1 MTIKRSSYLVLL
13 LLIVV
18 GVVYI
23 KTAIDLNGGSISDI
37 GAGFFPIILGS
48 LLIILCV
55 VSFIQNALKANDKK
69 LDLPN
74 LPLILITIGISALFI
89 ISWNWFGYF
98 YISLAV
104 YLLALMTVFYKE
116 ELRNKSRLLK
126 NILLSLFITGLIYF
140 VFDYLLGLRL
150 T

>member
-1 MTIKRSSYLVLL
+1 MTIKQSSYLVLL

-23 KTAIDLNGGSISDI
+23 KTAIDQNGGSISDI

-55 VSFIQNALKANDKK
+55 VSFIQNALKTNDKK

-98 YISLAV
+98 YISLVV

>member
-23 KTAIDLNGGSISDI
+23 KTAIDLNGGTISDI
-37 GAGFFPIILGS
+37 SAGFFPILLGG
-48 LLIILCV
+48 LLIIFCV
-55 VSFIQNALKANDKK
+55 ISLIQTALKTNDKK
-69 LDLPN
+69 FDLPN

-89 ISWNWFGYF
+89 LSWSWFGYF
-98 YISLAV
+98 YISMFL
-104 YLLALMTVFYKE
+104 YLLALMTVFYHE
-116 ELRNKSRLLK
+116 ELRNKRRILT
-126 NILLSLFITGLIYF
+126 NILLALFITGLIYF

-150 T
+150 S

>member
-23 KTAIDLNGGSISDI
+23 KTALDLNGGAVSDI
-37 GAGFFPIILGS
+37 GAGFFPVLLGG
-48 LLIILCV
+48 LLIIFCV
-55 VSFIQNALKANDKK
+55 VSLIQTALKTNDKK

-74 LPLILITIGISALFI
+74 LPLIVITIGISALFI
-89 ISWNWFGYF
+89 FSWSWFGYF
-98 YISLAV
+98 YISLFV
-104 YLLALMTVFYKE
+104 YLLALMAVFYNE
-116 ELRNKSRLLK
+116 ELKNKSRFLK
-126 NILLSLFITGLIYF
+126 NIILSLFITGLIYV
-140 VFDYLLGLRL
+140 VFDYLLGMRL

>member
-23 KTAIDLNGGSISDI
+23 KTAIDLNGGTISDI

-55 VSFIQNALKANDKK
+55 VSFIQNALKTNDKK

-74 LPLILITIGISALFI
+74 LPLILITIGITALFI

-98 YISLAV
+98 YISLVV
-104 YLLALMTVFYKE
+104 YLLSLMTVFYKE
-116 ELRNKSRLLK
+116 ELRNKSRILK
-126 NILLSLFITGLIYF
+126 NILLSLFIMGIIYF